1 MLKLIR
7 FEAEGFGCFKEK
19 KIFEFEDGVNLLLAE
34 NGKGK
39 STMIQG
45 IEILTL
51 SNFEGSYSDY
61 LYRDKETNKVADE
74 FTISLEFMLDKFHLL
89 ETLTCKKGKTC
100 TTTRNLKDVDTDQDL
115 ANGEGVKTWLEKYL
129 PVATSKFALFV
140 RQFADKDD
148 IIKSGDADRRDL
160 FKKIQD
166 LDFTKEIK
174 TLIEPKIE
182 QTKEKIIEV
191 DKEIFA
197 LENKTYNT
205 KDFIESPFT
214 EDEYKLKKSQMD
226 KLIAEKS
233 LIEEKNNQLNDLKE
247 RKNKIESEMNSI
259 DSSIDSKYH
268 KIISEYKSF
277 NIKTEQ
283 EKIEKEFA
291 DKKLESE
298 NKIKSLEEQKENLDK
313 DINEKSLNLE
323 CEIKKIEDEGNE
335 LVKEIDSIRLM
346 KLIKFDEESLIKARN
361 DLTELKTKSSIAW
374 KNSKTLESGVCP
386 TCGSS
391 GDSCKHKYQEFVDEA
406 TSYDKQITECEG
418 VIDDLLTKKKDIEEK
433 SKKNEE
439 LKERKNNLSNELV
452 KKQSLIENKRME
464 QKSLNSS
471 FMEKKQNY
479 SNQIESEKR
488 ILKSI
493 DSEKTSRLNSVKEKS
508 DLYESQTG
516 ILEKEIE
523 DLKIQRDSKFK
534 EFEELSKKI
543 ESFSV
548 GTFDESKIDE
558 LSAEIKSYD
567 SIIAENKVVKE
578 YNEQLEETKKADKK
592 ELEKFKERKQ
602 KFEKEKFDLENSK
615 KILTTDYPSWVI
627 LQNLKNIENDVND
640 FVDSVYYKP
649 LGISFSQT
657 RSGIKMTSGGESEL
671 PIGRLSGAEKG
682 IVRIGFISSF
692 NKTLGCKMLILDEP
706 DASLSDNHKNELYS
720 AILEMQNIF
729 GQIIIVTHSEKM
741 RSFLQ
746 ANTETNVIML

>member
-1 MLKLIR
+1 MLELIK
-7 FEAEGFGCFKEK
+7 FGAKGFGCFKDET
-19 KIFEFEDGVNLLLAE
+19 IFDFQSGINMIVAE

-45 IEILTL
+45 IEMLLL

-61 LYRDKETNKVADE
+61 LYRDKETNKTADE

-89 ETLTCKKGKTC
+89 QILTCKKGKTC
-100 TTTRNLKDVDTDQDL
+100 TTSRNLKDVDTDQDL

-148 IIKSGDADRRDL
+148 IIKSGDAERRDL
-160 FKKIQD
+160 FKRIQD
-166 LDFTKEIK
+166 LDYTKEIK

-182 QTKEKIIEV
+182 QTKEKLVENE
-191 DKEIFA
+191 KEIFA
-197 LENKTYNT
+197 LENKTYLT

-226 KLIAEKS
+226 KLVAEKS

-247 RKNKIESEMNSI
+247 RKNKLESEINSI
-259 DSSIDSKYH
+259 KVSSDSKKS
-268 KIISEYKSF
+268 KIDELKSF
-277 NIKTEQ
+277 NFDTEK

-298 NKIKSLEEQKENLDK
+298 NKIKSLEEQRENLDK

-323 CEIKKIEDEGNE
+323 CEIKKIEDEENE

-346 KLIKFDEESLIKARN
+346 KLIKFDENSLTNARN
-361 DLTELKTKSSIAW
+361 NLTELKTKSSIAW

-418 VIDDLLTKKKDIEEK
+418 MINDLLTKKKDIEEK
-433 SKKNEE
+433 SKKNDE
-439 LKERKNNLSNELV
+439 LKEKKNNLSNELV

-471 FMEKKQNY
+471 LMEKKQNY

-488 ILKSI
+488 ILESI
-493 DSEKTSRLNSVKEKS
+493 DSEKTSRLNSVKEKA
-508 DLYESQTG
+508 DLYESQTT

-548 GTFDESKIDE
+548 GTFDENKIVEIETE
-558 LSAEIKSYD
+558 LKKYD
-567 SIIAENKVVKE
+567 SVVAENKVVKE

-615 KILTTDYPSWVI
+615 KVLTTDYPSWAI
-627 LQNLKNIENDVND
+627 LQNLKNIENDVNE

-657 RSGIKMTSGGESEL
+657 RSGIKMTFDGESEL
-671 PIGRLSGAEKG
+671 PIARLSGAEKG

-692 NKTLGCKMLILDEP
+692 NETLGCKMLILDEP
-706 DASLSDNHKNELYS
+706 DASLSDTHKSELYS

-729 GQIIIVTHSEKM
+729 KQIIIVSHSEKM
-741 RSFLQ
+741 RNFIQ
-746 ANTETNVIML
+746 ANAETNVIML

>member
-1 MLKLIR
+1 MLKLIKL
-7 FEAEGFGCFKEK
+7 ELEGFGCFKDK
-19 KIFEFEDGVNLLLAE
+19 KEFLYESGVNLVLAE

-39 STMIQG
+39 TTQ
-45 IEILTL
+45 IEAISILL
-51 SNFEGSYSDY
+51 LSDY
-61 LYRDKETNKVADE
+61 DGSFADYMNRDCDT
-74 FTISLEFMLDKFHLL
+74 FTISLEFMLDNKHLL
-89 ETLTCKKGKTC
+89 ETLTCKKGKTY
-100 TTTRNLKDVDTDQDL
+100 TTTRNLKDVDTDTDL
-115 ANGEGVKTWLEKYL
+115 ANGEGVKEWLNERL
-129 PVATSKFALFV
+129 PVSTSKYALFV
-140 RQFADKDD
+140 KQNSDMD
-148 IIKSGDADRRDL
+148 IIHVNDSMRRDL

-166 LDFTKEIK
+166 LDYTKEIK

-182 QTKEKIIEV
+182 QTKEKIIEN

-197 LENKTYNT
+197 LENKVYTT
-205 KDFIESPFT
+205 KDFVELPFT

-247 RKNKIESEMNSI
+247 RKNKLESEINSI
-259 DSSIDSKYH
+259 KISSDSKKS
-268 KIISEYKSF
+268 KIDELKSF
-277 NIKTEQ
+277 DFDTEK

-346 KLIKFDEESLIKARN
+346 KLIKFDENSLVNARN
-361 DLTELKTKSSIAW
+361 TLSELKTKSSIVY
-374 KNSKTLESGVCP
+374 KNIEQLKTGICPICGGSCTDKHAQFES
-386 TCGSS
+386 
-391 GDSCKHKYQEFVDEA
+391 EA
-406 TSYDKQITECEG
+406 KELNKQIAESEN
-418 VIDDLLTKKKDIEEK
+418 IINDLLQKKADIEEK
-433 SKKNEE
+433 AKKNEE

-471 FMEKKQNY
+471 LMEKKQNY

-488 ILKSI
+488 ILESV
-493 DSEKTSRLNSVKEKS
+493 DSEKTSRLNSVKEKA
-508 DLYESQTG
+508 DLYESQTT

-548 GTFDESKIDE
+548 GTFDENKIVEIETE
-558 LSAEIKSYD
+558 LKKYD
-567 SIIAENKVVKE
+567 SVVAENKVVKE
-578 YNEQLEETKKADKK
+578 YNEQLEETKKVDKK

-615 KILTTDYPSWVI
+615 KILTTDYPSWAI
-627 LQNLKNIENDVND
+627 LQNLKNIENDINEFID
-640 FVDSVYYKP
+640 QVYYKP
-649 LGISFSQT
+649 LNIKFDMT
-657 RSGIKMTSGGESEL
+657 RSGISMRFGDDIKVE
-671 PIGRLSGAEKG
+671 RLSGAEKA
-682 IVRIGFISSF
+682 ITNIGFCESF
-692 NKTLGCKMLILDEP
+692 NKNLNLNMILLDEP
-706 DASLSDNHKNELYS
+706 DAPLSATRKEIFYSSL
-720 AILEMQNIF
+720 LEMKDVFEQMIV
-729 GQIIIVTHSEKM
+729 VTHSKDM
-741 RSFLQ
+741 VAYIQ
-746 ANTETNVIML
+746 ANDTDCNIITL

>member
-1 MLKLIR
+1 MLKLIKL
-7 FEAEGFGCFKEK
+7 ELEGFGCFKDK
-19 KIFEFEDGVNLLLAE
+19 KEFLYESGVNLVLAE

-39 STMIQG
+39 TTQ
-45 IEILTL
+45 IEAISILL
-51 SNFEGSYSDY
+51 LSDY
-61 LYRDKETNKVADE
+61 DGSFADYMNRDCDT
-74 FTISLEFMLDKFHLL
+74 FTISLEFMLDNKHLL
-89 ETLTCKKGKTC
+89 ETLTCKKGKTY
-100 TTTRNLKDVDTDQDL
+100 TTTRNLKDVDTDTDL
-115 ANGEGVKTWLEKYL
+115 ANGEGVKEWLNERL
-129 PVATSKFALFV
+129 PVSTSKYALFV
-140 RQFADKDD
+140 KQNSDMD
-148 IIKSGDADRRDL
+148 IIHVNDSMRRDL

-166 LDFTKEIK
+166 LDYTKEIK

-182 QTKEKIIEV
+182 QTKEKIIEN

-197 LENKTYNT
+197 LENKAYIT
-205 KDFIESPFT
+205 KDFVELPFT

-233 LIEEKNNQLNDLKE
+233 LIEEKNNQLNDLRE
-247 RKNKIESEMNSI
+247 RKNKLESEINSI
-259 DSSIDSKYH
+259 KISSNSKKSKID
-268 KIISEYKSF
+268 ELKSF
-277 NIKTEQ
+277 DFNAQK

-291 DKKLESE
+291 DKKFESE
-298 NKIKSLEEQKENLDK
+298 NKIKSLEEQRENLDK
-313 DINEKSLNLE
+313 DINEKSFNLE

-346 KLIKFDEESLIKARN
+346 KLIKFDEESLTKARN
-361 DLTELKTKSSIAW
+361 NLSELKTKSSICW
-374 KNSKTLESGVCP
+374 KNAEQLANNVCP
-386 TCGSS
+386 ICG
-391 GDSCKHKYQEFVDEA
+391 GSCTDKHAQFESEA
-406 TSYDKQITECEG
+406 KELDKQIMECES
-418 VIDDLLTKKKDIEEK
+418 VINDLLQKKSDIDEK
-433 SKKNEE
+433 AKKNEE

-452 KKQSLIENKRME
+452 KKRSLIENKRIE

-488 ILKSI
+488 ILESV
-493 DSEKTSRLNSVKEKS
+493 DSEKTSRLNSVKEKA
-508 DLYESQTG
+508 DLYESQTT

-523 DLKIQRDSKFK
+523 DLKIQCDSKFK
-534 EFEELSKKI
+534 EFEEVSKKI

-548 GTFDESKIDE
+548 GTFDENKIVEIETE
-558 LSAEIKSYD
+558 LKKYD
-567 SIIAENKVVKE
+567 SVVAGNKVVKE

-615 KILTTDYPSWVI
+615 KILTTDYPSWAI

-657 RSGIKMTSGGESEL
+657 RSGIKMTFDGESEL
-671 PIGRLSGAEKG
+671 PIARLSGAEKG

-706 DASLSDNHKNELYS
+706 DASLSDTHKSELYS

-729 GQIIIVTHSEKM
+729 KQIIIVSHSEKM
-741 RSFLQ
+741 RNFIQ
-746 ANTETNVIML
+746 ANAETNVIVL